1 MINMEH
7 TCTIWSVLPTFWHHS
22 WDPSIVTRHM
32 QDYSSHF
39 KLGDQYWKHDSSTVL
54 LVAHMKSSMMVKELH
69 YTDLPWLSHVKAAQ
83 KYVELP
89 VTVTDNLPG
98 TFLPTSEWLTLPL
111 VFVYH
116 PLIPPIFSY
125 PPLWG
130 INQPHKH
137 LNTFSDHSSLR
148 ISPQIIEPWLLAM
161 ISHELSKHPP
171 FSGSWTFLELS
182 SSSKVSL
189 TAAAALDVPFT
200 LLLSGIVQLLT
211 YGIRTAVLLPWICR
225 QLKISD

>member
-1 MINMEH
+1 MYNLIGAADILASFMRPLYSDETH
-7 TCTIWSVLPTFWHHS
+7 ARVQHARLQFTLQTGG
-22 WDPSIVTRHM
+22 SIHL
-32 QDYSSHF
+32 S
-39 KLGDQYWKHDSSTVL
+39 WKHDSSTVL
-54 LVAHMKSSMMVKELH
+54 LVVHMKSSMMLH

-148 ISPQIIEPWLLAM
+148 ISPQIIEPWLCYPWYHTSYQSTHHFL
-161 ISHELSKHPP
+161 
-171 FSGSWTFLELS
+171 GLELS
-182 SSSKVSL
+182 LSSLPPPK
-189 TAAAALDVPFT
+189 F
-200 LLLSGIVQLLT
+200 LL
-211 YGIRTAVLLPWICR
+211 R
-225 QLKISD
+225 